1 MKDGIIG
8 VILTKKEYENYSEL
22 KKKNMPMKK
31 VRDQYY
37 TRCPMCAYVIDN
49 AVPSQKYCDNCGQR
63 LKWTGGLNIKTAEEL
78 YKITLDRRP
87 EIVESILAGVR
98 EHIIEKCEE
107 EANRGIT
114 HYTIYLTKGNI
125 VVKDLLLI
133 KCLELAREFEEHGYN
148 VVIRN
153 YKDINNEYVSFRI
166 TVYWGNENDYTYKD
180 YDNIEVLYNTNKI
193 QYMTRKEKI
202 EFLKQGQK
210 EIGQFVNYDRFGD
223 FSTVSDKKLDELVEE
238 LDWMWK

>member
-1 MKDGIIG
+1 MLFECSDRFTFLFI
-8 VILTKKEYENYSEL
+8 KEES
-22 KKKNMPMKK
+22 
-31 VRDQYY
+31 
-37 TRCPMCAYVIDN
+37 
-49 AVPSQKYCDNCGQR
+49 
-63 LKWTGGLNIKTAEEL
+63 NIKTAEEL
-78 YKITLDRRP
+78 CKITLDRRP
-87 EIVESILAGVR
+87 EIVERILAGVR
-98 EHIIEKCEE
+98 EHIIERSEE
-107 EANRGIT
+107 EANRGNT
-114 HYTIYLTKGNI
+114 HYTIHLTKGNI

-133 KCLELAREFEEHGYN
+133 ECIKLANEFEKCGYN